1 MMTDSVL
8 LFIGLSVIAVIL
20 AFAIHGLDVRVRK
33 IEGSARDAESAQER
47 QRPEA

>member
-1 MMTDSVL
+1 MTTDVVL
-8 LFIGLSVIAVIL
+8 LFIGLSLSIAIL